1 VARLYKGTFMTNAA
15 TAKQTKTARQ
25 VVDDAYAALFKRND
39 LDGFLSDFD
48 ASSELVEAK
57 SLPYGGTFRGVS
69 AIKAGIQKVFGY
81 WSKFSFD
88 IESIVYGDEYVIAY
102 GHFRATSSANGK
114 SIDMPLAE
122 VWRIQ
127 NGKVLL
133 CAPIYSDTKAA
144 VEALG

>member
-1 VARLYKGTFMTNAA
+1 MSNSAP
-15 TAKQTKTARQ
+15 AKKTKTATQ
-25 VVDDAYAALFKRND
+25 VVDDAYAALFNLND
-39 LDGFLSDFD
+39 LDGFLADFD
-48 ASSELVEAK
+48 ANSQLVEAK

-69 AIKAGIQKVFGY
+69 AIKTGIQNVFGY

-102 GHFRATSSANGK
+102 GHFRATSSATGK

-122 VWRIQ
+122 VWRIK
-127 NGKVLL
+127 NGKVVL
-133 CAPIYSDTKAA
+133 CSPIYSDTKAA